1 MAKTFE
7 FEQTS
12 ISMQFSINL
21 RDRLMM
27 NWVDTRT
34 ADFYRHIFAAVTD
47 VLKINQSKNNPRIG
61 FSLKDDKG
69 VFKFGAI
76 LNYQKPE
83 EDAEEDTGNWYLEFT
98 FNSEDMTDLDLDL
111 DNHSDVFVR
120 CAAQEAYN
128 ICFGRFKSTE
138 FLNSMY
144 CCAFDTLK
152 DFLDANAVEG
162 ESVDVSL
169 RGIFTA
175 SVEVENGIKIIS
187 IVPGEFV
194 KQSIKNDSAL

>member
-76 LNYQKPE
+76 LNYQKE
-83 EDAEEDTGNWYLEFT
+83 
-98 FNSEDMTDLDLDL
+98 
-111 DNHSDVFVR
+111 
-120 CAAQEAYN
+120 
-128 ICFGRFKSTE
+128 
-138 FLNSMY
+138 SMI
-144 CCAFDTLK
+144 
-152 DFLDANAVEG
+152 
-162 ESVDVSL
+162 
-169 RGIFTA
+169 RR
-175 SVEVENGIKIIS
+175 
-187 IVPGEFV
+187 
-194 KQSIKNDSAL
+194 